1 MSTCINKFN
10 FLFEEFINKI
20 IHICPNNKIISY
32 KKAFLILKMTSPS
45 TPVSLMM
52 SACIDY
58 KSQIKNRDENF
69 FINNK
74 TVKESVSN
82 FSGDIGIKDNWNQ
95 FTDLTKIA
103 IWDYIQ
109 SLFVLGEIAIAN
121 NPKEFKKFSGLL
133 SSNYK
138 QEISNLD
145 GDNFSVEFISK
156 INS

>member
-1 MSTCINKFN
+1 MAACINKFN

-20 IHICPNNKIISY
+20 IHICPNDKITGY

-45 TPVSLMM
+45 TPVSLLM
-52 SACIDY
+52 SACIEY
-58 KSQIKNRDENF
+58 KDQIKNRDENF
-69 FINNK
+69 FINSK
-74 TVKESVSN
+74 QVKESVSN
-82 FSGDIGIKDNWNQ
+82 FSGDIGINENWNQ

-109 SLFVLGEIAIAN
+109 SLFVLGELAIAN
-121 NPKEFKKFSGLL
+121 NPKEFKKFNSLR

-138 QEISNLD
+138 QEISNLH
-145 GDNFSVEFISK
+145 GDDFSVEFISK